1 MQKNNINKDN
11 KKELEN
17 LNFLLNMRVNVTENF
32 AQHCTGE
39 RKMQKMEEEKRC

>member
-17 LNFLLNMRVNVTENF
+17 LNFLLNMRLNV